1 MLALKGLALL
11 FLACLALIIVL
22 GLLFLGVR
30 GVYETFLSDG
40 ARTRKEKKQLEERI
54 QEFEQ
59 MKKEFINAT

>member
-1 MLALKGLALL
+1 MLAVKGLALL

-22 GLLFLGVR
+22 AFIYMGARGL
-30 GVYETFLSDG
+30 YETFLSDG

-59 MKKEFINAT
+59 MKKEFINAN